1 MGPPAP
7 TGLPPPEALK
17 VAAASHH
24 MSMLGVC
31 MVLPSSSSGARYLR
45 REAAPWVWQ
54 SLSSRRASAGQCG
67 SGPARLPATSL
78 TMHMAAVLVTGW
90 SASLL
95 YVRTSDTWQ
104 KVSDPV
110 VLKPQGRSNYTE
122 A

>member
-1 MGPPAP
+1 
-7 TGLPPPEALK
+7 
-17 VAAASHH
+17 
-24 MSMLGVC
+24 
-31 MVLPSSSSGARYLR
+31 
-45 REAAPWVWQ
+45 
-54 SLSSRRASAGQCG
+54 
-67 SGPARLPATSL
+67 
-78 TMHMAAVLVTGW
+78 MHMAAVLVTGW